1 MAGTDQKGRSQKRA
15 DAFVTVMVF
24 IGALMAL
31 AVIFSKLA
39 ALE

>member
-1 MAGTDQKGRSQKRA
+1 MARTDQKGKAQKRA
-15 DAFVTVMVF
+15 DAFVTVVVC